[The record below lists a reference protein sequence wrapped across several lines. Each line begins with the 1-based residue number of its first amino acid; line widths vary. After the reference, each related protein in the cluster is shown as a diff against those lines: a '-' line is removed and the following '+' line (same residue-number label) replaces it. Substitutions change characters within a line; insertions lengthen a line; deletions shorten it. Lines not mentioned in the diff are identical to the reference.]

1 MTDDLLFT
9 NATIATMVT
18 SRGPYGLVTDGALSV
33 RDGLITAVGTTA
45 EVAGGAREII
55 DLGGRLLTP
64 GLVDCH
70 THLVFGG
77 NRVLEFEARLAGAR
91 YEDLNRS
98 GGGINSTVRATRE
111 ADSSSLVAS
120 GLRRLGW
127 LAREGV
133 TTVEV
138 KSGYGLDIDTELCML
153 DAARQ
158 VGVVSGIDVLPTLLA
173 AHTVPEEYRDRRD
186 EYVSLICEVIIP
198 ASADQV
204 TAVDV
209 FCESIGFSGAETR
222 RIFEAA
228 TGHGL
233 PVKVHADQVTRGE
246 GCHLAA
252 EFGALS
258 ADHLEHTD
266 EAGVL
271 ALASSGTVGVLIPAA
286 SAFLDERSRPPVG
299 LLRRHGVG
307 MAVATDLNPGTAPIG
322 SPTLAMNLACTRF
335 GLTPEEALAGMT
347 RVGAAALGL
356 ADRGVLAPGRRADL
370 AAWDVEN
377 PAELAYWFGAPL
389 CLGTWVGG
397 RARPPMSLKGWS

>member
-1 MTDDLLFT
+1 MTDDLLFI
-9 NATIATMVT
+9 NATIATMAT
-18 SRGPYGLVTDGALSV
+18 GEGPYGLVTDGALSV
-33 RDGLITAVGTTA
+33 RDGLITAVGMKR
-45 EVAGGAREII
+45 EVPGNAGEVI
-55 DLGGRLLTP
+55 DLGGKLLTP

-77 NRVLEFEARLAGAR
+77 NRVREFEARLAGAR

-98 GGGINSTVRATRE
+98 GGGITSTVRATRE
-111 ADSSSLVAS
+111 ADTSSLVAS
-120 GLRRLGW
+120 GLHRLGW

-138 KSGYGLDIDTELCML
+138 KSGYGLDLDTELRML

-186 EYVSLICEVIIP
+186 EYVSGVCEAIIP
-198 ASADQV
+198 AAVDRA

-209 FCESIGFSGAETR
+209 FCESIGFTGAETR

-228 TGHGL
+228 TAHGL

-266 EAGVL
+266 ESGVR
-271 ALASSGTVGVLIPAA
+271 ALAAAGTTAVLIPAA
-286 SAFLDERSRPPVG
+286 SAFLDERARPPVE

-322 SPTLAMNLACTRF
+322 SPTLAMNLACTRL
-335 GLTPEEALAGMT
+335 GLAPEEALTGMT
-347 RVGAAALGL
+347 RTGAAALGL
-356 ADRGVLAPGRRADL
+356 SDRGMLAPGLRADL
-370 AAWDVEN
+370 AAWDVTH

-397 RARPPMSLKGWS
+397 RARPSPPTKGWS